1 MASSKA
7 SRIGEEIWKTRI
19 DKVNA
24 ELVTLTYGTVVAQL
38 CKDFDSDYAEVNKQL
53 DKMGY
58 NIGLRLIEDY
68 LAKSNTM
75 KRCANFRETA
85 DMISRVGFKIF
96 LNITPQVTNWT
107 ADNNQFSLVF
117 DENPFAD
124 FVELP
129 DDGRA
134 QDELW
139 YSNILCGVLRGALE
153 MVQMQVEAHF
163 ISDVLRGNDTTE
175 MRKQSKP
182 GPLSTKRPPQVSTVP
197 SKPGN
202 PISAVRSI
210 DKATSFYHQV
220 AWNRPLHLI
229 FEPPIHDPQPVLDVL
244 LDFQQLRPP
253 PTAAARSLQTHCT
266 AVTQPPAT
274 TSTFAASSHLC
285 LAGDDLFD
293 PHRAFIDNLP
303 ILAHLACLCYCSRF
317 FGPYSRSPRFARRQ
331 E

>member
-1 MASSKA
+1 MAASKA
-7 SRIGEEIWKTRI
+7 SRVGEETRI

-24 ELVTLTYGTVVAQL
+24 ELVTLTYGTIVAQL
-38 CKDFDSDYAEVNKQL
+38 CKDFDNDYAEVNKQL

-85 DMISRVGFKIF
+85 DMIARVCLSAASLVQFTDENQVGFKIF
-96 LNITPQVTNWT
+96 LNITPQITNWT
-107 ADNNQFSLVF
+107 SDNNQFSLLF

-175 MRKQSKP
+175 MRVS
-182 GPLSTKRPPQVSTVP
+182 LVRYIDDELPP
-197 SKPGN
+197 
-202 PISAVRSI
+202 
-210 DKATSFYHQV
+210 
-220 AWNRPLHLI
+220 
-229 FEPPIHDPQPVLDVL
+229 E
-244 LDFQQLRPP
+244 
-253 PTAAARSLQTHCT
+253 
-266 AVTQPPAT
+266 
-274 TSTFAASSHLC
+274 
-285 LAGDDLFD
+285 DD
-293 PHRAFIDNLP
+293 
-303 ILAHLACLCYCSRF
+303 
-317 FGPYSRSPRFARRQ
+317 
-331 E
+331 